1 MWLRSSER
9 FLVSSRPCCSVKSS
23 VSFRPHRNRVA
34 DSCNTVFVLFCHTCV
49 WQCIAVINA
58 LCTRALCGMS
68 LIIRGGRDSPG
79 GHEFHVPPA
88 EPGVKQRSI
97 FCWCCLIW
105 EDSVAAPIPG
115 TGRLGFFL
123 RGMDLYDKF
132 ADEIII
138 FRTLTYFCGDSQRR
152 PGRVPVGMTAAA
164 AS

>member
-1 MWLRSSER
+1 MIFSSRVFVIACSGSLAISPRMWLRSSER

-58 LCTRALCGMS
+58 LCTRTLCGMS

-105 EDSVAAPIPG
+105 EDSV
-115 TGRLGFFL
+115 
-123 RGMDLYDKF
+123 
-132 ADEIII
+132 
-138 FRTLTYFCGDSQRR
+138 S
-152 PGRVPVGMTAAA
+152 VPVPVTSCWDSSSAGWICTTNSRMK
-164 AS
+164 